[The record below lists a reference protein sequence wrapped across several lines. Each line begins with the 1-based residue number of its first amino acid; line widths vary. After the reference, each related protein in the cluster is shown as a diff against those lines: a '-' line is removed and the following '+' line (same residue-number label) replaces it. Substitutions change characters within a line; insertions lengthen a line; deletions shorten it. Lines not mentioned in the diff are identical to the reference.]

1 MNNFFDKG
9 LRALA
14 MGAVLTTFVDADLSI
29 DRFIYIRYNQAF

>member
-14 MGAVLTTFVDADLSI
+14 MGAASTTFVDADLPI